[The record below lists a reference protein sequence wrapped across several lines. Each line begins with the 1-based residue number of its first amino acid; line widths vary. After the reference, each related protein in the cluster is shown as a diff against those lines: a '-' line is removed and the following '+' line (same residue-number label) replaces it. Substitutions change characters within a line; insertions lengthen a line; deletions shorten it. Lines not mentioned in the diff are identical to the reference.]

1 MPDKAPKARSLGPG
15 PFITHR
21 EKVRPGGGLL
31 VAISRH
37 HRKGHPPRAFA
48 SRDQIEQ
55 IPATRSKAF
64 RHVFLPARLGWWIA
78 VLFMIGSLHFL
89 VGALAALWP
98 SAFPAVLQNEDNLG
112 MVFFIG
118 SIFFTSAAW
127 LQWLEALNG
136 DVSEA
141 LDGIPKRWRW
151 FGWRPRN
158 LGYLA
163 CLVQLIGTIFF
174 NFNTADAT
182 ISDLSWRRQDALI
195 WLPNMLGS
203 ICFLVASYLAYT
215 EVSHGAYSL
224 APRSISWWITVINLA
239 GSITF
244 QISAVE
250 SFAPPAG
257 ISPHFLFWS
266 TLWTAAG
273 ALCFFVGAYL
283 LIPELQDTG
292 PTASDP

>member
-1 MPDKAPKARSLGPG
+1 MSDKAPTARSLGPG

-21 EKVRPGGGLL
+21 VKAQPGGGVL

-37 HRKGHPPRAFA
+37 HRKGHPPREAA
-48 SRDQIEQ
+48 SDREVEH
-55 IPATRSKAF
+55 IPVTRAAAF
-64 RHVFLPARLGWWIA
+64 RHFFLPARLGWWIA
-78 VLFMIGSLHFL
+78 VLFMIGSIHFL

-98 SAFPAVLQNEDNLG
+98 ATFPAALRSEENLG
-112 MVFFIG
+112 IVFFIG

-136 DVSEA
+136 DVAEA
-141 LDGIPKRWRW
+141 LNDAPGRWLW

-163 CLVQLIGTIFF
+163 CLVQLVGTVFF
-174 NFNTADAT
+174 NFNTADAM
-182 ISDLSWRRQDALI
+182 IGGLSWRQQDVLI

-215 EVSHGAYSL
+215 EVSHGVYSL
-224 APRSISWWITVINLA
+224 APRSLSWWIAVINLV
-239 GSITF
+239 GSVTF
-244 QISAVE
+244 QISALE
-250 SFAPPAG
+250 SLVGPEG

-266 TLWTAAG
+266 TFWTAAG
-273 ALCFFVGAYL
+273 AFCFLVGAYL
-283 LIPELQDTG
+283 LIPELQDIG
-292 PTASDP
+292 PQVADA